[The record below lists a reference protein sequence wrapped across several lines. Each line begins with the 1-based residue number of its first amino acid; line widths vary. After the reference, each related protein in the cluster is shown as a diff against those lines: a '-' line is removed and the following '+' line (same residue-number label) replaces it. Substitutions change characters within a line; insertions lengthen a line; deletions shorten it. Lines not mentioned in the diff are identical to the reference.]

1 MVSAMRIPAL
11 LTALVLILPAGGALA
26 HARLVRSEPAAASSI
41 DHAPQRIWLK
51 FTDVIRPG
59 ASGVM
64 LTAPNGG
71 KTLLTPLSRD
81 PSDPKGVFAP
91 LPARLGPGHYQVD
104 WRALS
109 PDGHRTHGQF
119 AFTVRR

>member
-1 MVSAMRIPAL
+1 MVLAMRIPTL
-11 LTALVLILPAGGALA
+11 LTALIMILPAGAALA
-26 HARLVRSEPAAASSI
+26 HARLVRSEPAVGTRI
-41 DHAPQRIWLK
+41 DHAPQRIWLR
-51 FTDVIRPG
+51 FSDVIRPG

-71 KTLLTPLSRD
+71 KTLLAPLARD
-81 PSDPKGVFAP
+81 PRDPMGVFAP
-91 LPARLGPGHYQVD
+91 LPARLGPGRYQVD

-119 AFTVRR
+119 AFTVQR